1 MNSPSLHGHAF
12 RARNILPPM
21 NPQTQAHHE
30 PETARHSQPA
40 GFREKRRHARTAER
54 FPVTIVASGGLFRAA
69 TLAGEAKDYDAAGLC
84 VATGRALP
92 AGADVRVRLHLSKSI
107 SPSFRGLP
115 CELRGRVAAARK
127 AKSKGQ
133 HACELVI
140 LWERPLPEL
149 VAEAVSSYRRKIGAL
164 VGLVLAALVWT
175 KWQSLD
181 FFWYAPVFYIYS
193 LTLAL
198 YLLSRFWIS
207 WRHRAPSLG
216 TYTPTVSIVISVRNE
231 EHAITRTVETC
242 FETDYPSDKREVL
255 VVNDGSTDGTLR
267 VLKDLQKRF
276 PSLQVF
282 TQPPTGK
289 RAAMAQGVLSA
300 RGEIITFVDSD
311 TFLFRDA
318 LRHIVCGFED
328 PTLGASAGYTEVEN
342 CNTNAL
348 TGLQEVRYYVSFRL
362 LKASE
367 GFYAAVTCCP
377 GCLSAYRR
385 KYVLEILE
393 PWLNQRFLGAQA
405 TFGDDRSLTNF
416 ILRKYRVI
424 YNDLAV
430 ASTLVPET
438 WGQYLRQ
445 QLRWKKSWLRETLI
459 AGRFM
464 YKKHPVAAASFY
476 ASSIISVASPAMAAR
491 VIYQAAHG
499 EASMLLPYMLGLL
512 LIGFLQSLY
521 FLHRRPSPHWLLGM
535 LWMASAL
542 LVTGPQTYYALLTV
556 RKNHWGTR

>member
-1 MNSPSLHGHAF
+1 
-12 RARNILPPM
+12 M
-21 NPQTQAHHE
+21 NPQTQAHNE
-30 PETARHSQPA
+30 PEIVRPPQAA
-40 GFREKRRHARTAER
+40 GLKERRRRSRTTER
-54 FPVTIVASGGLFRAA
+54 FPVTVISSGGLLRAV
-69 TLAGEAKDYDAAGLC
+69 TLTGEAKDHDTAGMCVLVSRPLAAGT
-84 VATGRALP
+84 A
-92 AGADVRVRLHLSKSI
+92 VRVRMHVSKAISLSY
-107 SPSFRGLP
+107 RGLP
-115 CELRGRVAAARK
+115 CEFRAEVVASRK
-127 AKSKGQ
+127 VKPKGPGSF
-133 HACELVI
+133 ELV
-140 LWERPLPEL
+140 LRWEKPLPEMVSKE
-149 VAEAVSSYRRKIGAL
+149 VASYRFKIGAL
-164 VGLVLAALVWT
+164 IAFVLAALVWT
-175 KWQSLD
+175 KYQSLD
-181 FFWYAPVFYIYS
+181 FFWFAPVFYIYS

-198 YLLSRFWIS
+198 FLLSRFFIS
-207 WRHRAPSLG
+207 WRHRAPVLG
-216 TYTPTVSIVISVRNE
+216 NYTPSVSIVISVRNE

-242 FETDYPSDKREVL
+242 FETDYPADKREVL
-255 VVNDGSTDGTLR
+255 VVNDGSTDGTMR

-276 PSLQVF
+276 PELQVF
-282 TQPPTGK
+282 SQPPTGK
-289 RAAMAQGVLSA
+289 RAAMAQGVKNA
-300 RGEIITFVDSD
+300 KGEIITFVDSD

-328 PTLGASAGYTEVEN
+328 PSLGASAGYTEVEN
-342 CNTNAL
+342 CATNAL

-393 PWLNQRFLGAQA
+393 PWRNQRFLGAEA

-430 ASTLVPET
+430 ASTLVPDT
-438 WGQYLRQ
+438 WGQYMRQ

-464 YKKHPVAAASFY
+464 YKKHPVAAISFY
-476 ASSIISVASPAMAAR
+476 ASSIISVASPAMAGR
-491 VIYQAAHG
+491 VVYLAAQG
-499 EASMLLPYMLGLL
+499 ESSMLLPYLLGLM

-535 LWMASAL
+535 LWMVSAL
-542 LVTGPQTYYALLTV
+542 FITGPQTYYAVLTM

>member
-1 MNSPSLHGHAF
+1 
-12 RARNILPPM
+12 M
-21 NPQTQAHHE
+21 NPQTQAQE
-30 PETARHSQPA
+30 GPEIVRPMSGA
-40 GFREKRRHARTAER
+40 GFKERRQRSRTTER
-54 FPVTIVASGGLFRAA
+54 FPVTVVSAGGLLRAV
-69 TLAGEAKDYDAAGLC
+69 TLTGEAKDYDASGIC
-84 VATGRALP
+84 VLASRALP
-92 AGADVRVRLHLSKSI
+92 AGTAVRVRMHIPRSI
-107 SPSFRGLP
+107 SLSFRGLP
-115 CELRGRVAAARK
+115 CEFRGEVAASRK
-127 AKSKGQ
+127 VKSKGPGSF
-133 HACELVI
+133 ELV
-140 LWERPLPEL
+140 LKWEKPLPEL
-149 VAEAVSSYRRKIGAL
+149 VSKEVASYRLKIGAL
-164 VGLVLAALVWT
+164 IAFVLAALVWT
-175 KWQSLD
+175 KYQSLD
-181 FFWYAPVFYIYS
+181 FFWFAPVFYVYS

-198 YLLSRFWIS
+198 FLLSRFYIS
-207 WRHRAPSLG
+207 WRHRAPVLG
-216 TYTPTVSIVISVRNE
+216 TYTPSVSIVISVRNE

-267 VLKDLQKRF
+267 VLKELQKRF
-276 PSLQVF
+276 PELQVF
-282 TQPPTGK
+282 SQPPTGK
-289 RAAMAQGVLSA
+289 RAAMAQGVKNA
-300 RGEIITFVDSD
+300 KGEIITFVDSD

-328 PTLGASAGYTEVEN
+328 PSLGASAGYTEVEN
-342 CNTNAL
+342 CATNAL

-393 PWLNQRFLGAQA
+393 PWRNQKFLGAEA

-430 ASTLVPET
+430 ASTLVPDT

-459 AGRFM
+459 AGSFM
-464 YKKHPVAAASFY
+464 YKKHPVAAISFY
-476 ASSIISVASPAMAAR
+476 ASSIISVASPAMAGR
-491 VIYQAAHG
+491 VVYLAAQG
-499 EASMLLPYMLGLL
+499 ESSMLLPYMLGLL

-535 LWMASAL
+535 LWMVSAL
-542 LVTGPQTYYALLTV
+542 FITGPQTYYAVLTM

>member
-1 MNSPSLHGHAF
+1 
-12 RARNILPPM
+12 M
-21 NPQTQAHHE
+21 NPQTQTHNE
-30 PETARHSQPA
+30 PEATRPVQSA
-40 GFREKRRHARTAER
+40 GFREKRQRARTAER
-54 FPVTIVASGGLFRAA
+54 FPVTVVSSGGIFRAA
-69 TLAGEAKDYDAAGLC
+69 TLTGESKDYDSSGVC
-84 VATGRALP
+84 VTTSRPLAVGT
-92 AGADVRVRLHLSKSI
+92 DVRIRMHLSKSI
-107 SPSFRGLP
+107 SPFFRGLP

-127 AKSKGQ
+127 VKSKGQ
-133 HACELVI
+133 HACELV
-140 LWERPLPEL
+140 LKWERPLPEL
-149 VAEAVSSYRRKIGAL
+149 ISRTVSSYQWK
-164 VGLVLAALVWT
+164 VGVLIALVLAALVWT
-175 KWQSLD
+175 KWNSLD
-181 FFWYAPVFYIYS
+181 FFWFAPVFYVYS
-193 LTLAL
+193 LSLAL

-207 WRHRAPSLG
+207 WRHRAPVLG
-216 TYTPTVSIVISVRNE
+216 NYTPSVSIVISVRNE
-231 EHAITRTVETC
+231 ENAITRTVETC

-255 VVNDGSTDGTLR
+255 VVNDGSSDGTLR
-267 VLKDLQKRF
+267 VLRELQKRF
-276 PSLQVF
+276 PALQVF

-289 RAAMAQGVLSA
+289 RAAMAQGVRSA
-300 RGEIITFVDSD
+300 KGEIITFVDSD

-385 KYVLEILE
+385 KYVLEILD

-416 ILRKYRVI
+416 ILSKYRVI

-459 AGRFM
+459 AGGFM
-464 YKKHPVAAASFY
+464 WKKHPVAAISFY

-491 VIYQAAHG
+491 VIYLAGHG
-499 EASMLLPYMLGLL
+499 ESSMLLPYMLGLL

-542 LVTGPQTYYALLTV
+542 LITGPQTYYALLTV

>member
-1 MNSPSLHGHAF
+1 
-12 RARNILPPM
+12 M
-21 NPQTQAHHE
+21 NPQASAHGE
-30 PETARHSQPA
+30 PKTDRSA
-40 GFREKRRHARTAER
+40 GFQERRRHPRTAER
-54 FPVTIVASGGLFRAA
+54 FPVTLVTSGGLLRAA
-69 TLAGEAKDYDAAGLC
+69 TLTGEAKDHDSSGVC
-84 VATGRALP
+84 VMTRRALP
-92 AGADVRVRLHLSKSI
+92 LGTDVRVRFHLSKTI
-107 SPSFRGLP
+107 SHSFRGLP
-115 CELRGRVAAARK
+115 CELRGRVAAVRQH
-127 AKSKGQ
+127 KGRGKDS
-133 HACELVI
+133 CELV
-140 LWERPLPEL
+140 LRWERPLPEMI
-149 VAEAVSSYRRKIGAL
+149 AGTVSSYRRKIAVL
-164 VGLVLAALVWT
+164 IGLVLAALVWT
-175 KWQSLD
+175 KYQSLD
-181 FFWYAPVFYIYS
+181 FFWFAPVFYIYS

-198 YLLSRFWIS
+198 YLLSRFYIS
-207 WRHRAPSLG
+207 WRHRAPVLG
-216 TYTPTVSIVISVRNE
+216 NYTPSVSIVISVRNE
-231 EHAITRTVETC
+231 ENAITRTVETC
-242 FETDYPSDKREVL
+242 FETDYPADKREVL
-255 VVNDGSTDGTLR
+255 VINDGSTDGTLR
-267 VLKDLQKRF
+267 VLKGLQTRF
-276 PSLQVF
+276 PALRVF
-282 TQPPTGK
+282 SQPPTGK
-289 RAAMAQGVLSA
+289 RAAMAKGVLNA
-300 RGEIITFVDSD
+300 NGEIITFVDSD

-367 GFYAAVTCCP
+367 GLYGCVTCCP

-385 KYVLEILE
+385 KYVLEVLE
-393 PWLNQRFLGAQA
+393 PWRNQRFLGAEA

-459 AGRFM
+459 AGAFM

-476 ASSIISVASPAMAAR
+476 ASSIISVASPAMAGR
-491 VIYQAAHG
+491 VIYLAVQG

-542 LVTGPQTYYALLTV
+542 LITGPQTYYALLTV
-556 RKNHWGTR
+556 RQNHWGTR